1 MKEHN
6 TYYCNEGF
14 EVIDVIEAY
23 NLDFMDGNVLKYI
36 ARAGKKTPD
45 SHEDYKK
52 AVYYAKRRRLRSG
65 RDIAA
70 VPMNVMEIVEA
81 FSGDKP
87 LCVKCLLFDVLVG
100 LIKDKDTAAFID
112 FVNSTEPSS
121 V

>member
-6 TYYCNEGF
+6 EYYCNNGI
-14 EVIDVIEAY
+14 EVIDVIEKY
-23 NLDFMDGNVLKYI
+23 DLDFMDGNVLKYI
-36 ARAGKKTPD
+36 ARAGKKTQD

-52 AVYYAKRRRLRSG
+52 AMYYAKRRKLRRR
-65 RDIAA
+65 RDISEM
-70 VPMNVMEIVEA
+70 PMNAMEIVDA

-87 LCVKCLLFDVLVG
+87 LCVKCLVFDVLAGVVRAE
-100 LIKDKDTAAFID
+100 DTAAFID